1 MYDIIII
8 GAGPAG
14 LTAAIYAR
22 RASKKVLVLEAKTYG
37 GQIINTLDIENYPV
51 EEHISGFDFATKIY
65 NQAKNLG
72 AEITFERAVEIKN
85 LGNEKEVKT
94 LKNIYKA
101 KAVIIATG
109 SENRKLGLSNE
120 DELVGKGVSYCATCD
135 GAFYKNKKVAVIGG
149 GNTAL
154 EEASYLS
161 DIAQTVYIIHR
172 RDEFR
177 AEELLVS
184 HLKEKDNIEFIY
196 NSNITKINAN
206 NKLESI
212 EVTNNDGTISSIDID
227 GLFIAVGRIPEN
239 QNFGKLINLDKA
251 GYVVA
256 NDGTVSLATYT
267 VTWNNGT
274 ETPEIDTNV
283 EYGTAPSY
291 NGSTPTKDATTQ
303 YTYAFAWWK
312 VDWADDNTAVAADQL
327 PTVWWDVTYVA
338 VFTPTLRSYTITF
351 VDGAWTTEMEVAYG
365 ETPSH
370 VIATKQ
376 ADATCNEYAA
386 WTWNTAIVPV
396 EWNATYTAT
405 YACTTCVA
413 NYHVEN
419 WVCVA
424 DTEPVE
430 ELMIPSAWTT
440 ISWDDVPAWASLTG
454 AVTVDSTGDVS
465 NAFWSGTDWVVIQ
478 QLTGGEALEENN
490 IANESAL
497 NNVLSQLVSSGTA
510 SMKWIVDIQLIYI
523 TTTWAEVPLWHV
535 NFSKPVRVL
544 IPVGAWL
551 TGVHVRADH
560 GSGYGVVWLTRNIGG
575 NVWCNVDGTVDAADA
590 YTWWDVPVVN
600 GKAAIWT
607 CGASSFVAYAEVPA
621 STPTWWGG
629 WGWGGSTSYS
639 CKNLPANAVANNKT
653 TPKSNTDYSYS
664 TNTGAVCTFQC
675 KTGYV
680 RNETAWTCDL
690 SGSTT
695 STWTNTEVNSGSTN
709 ENPDNANNTTVQ
721 TPAYDDELVN
731 AYNWAHKLGIT
742 TMPTIQEAMLYSNIT
757 REQLAKMMVV
767 FTSKVLGKQPVKS
780 DLPGY
785 WDVSAESRWA

>member
-256 NDGTVSLATYT
+256 NE
-267 VTWNNGT
+267 NCH
-274 ETPEIDTNV
+274 TNV
-283 EYGTAPSY
+283 TGIFVAGD
-291 NGSTPTKDATTQ
+291 NRTKDVRQLVTAT
-303 YTYAFAWWK
+303 
-312 VDWADDNTAVAADQL
+312 
-327 PTVWWDVTYVA
+327 
-338 VFTPTLRSYTITF
+338 S
-351 VDGAWTTEMEVAYG
+351 DGAIAATE
-365 ETPSH
+365 
-370 VIATKQ
+370 
-376 ADATCNEYAA
+376 
-386 WTWNTAIVPV
+386 
-396 EWNATYTAT
+396 
-405 YACTTCVA
+405 
-413 NYHVEN
+413 
-419 WVCVA
+419 
-424 DTEPVE
+424 
-430 ELMIPSAWTT
+430 
-440 ISWDDVPAWASLTG
+440 
-454 AVTVDSTGDVS
+454 AVKY
-465 NAFWSGTDWVVIQ
+465 I
-478 QLTGGEALEENN
+478 NN
-490 IANESAL
+490 L
-497 NNVLSQLVSSGTA
+497 
-510 SMKWIVDIQLIYI
+510 
-523 TTTWAEVPLWHV
+523 
-535 NFSKPVRVL
+535 
-544 IPVGAWL
+544 
-551 TGVHVRADH
+551 
-560 GSGYGVVWLTRNIGG
+560 
-575 NVWCNVDGTVDAADA
+575 
-590 YTWWDVPVVN
+590 
-600 GKAAIWT
+600 
-607 CGASSFVAYAEVPA
+607 
-621 STPTWWGG
+621 
-629 WGWGGSTSYS
+629 
-639 CKNLPANAVANNKT
+639 
-653 TPKSNTDYSYS
+653 
-664 TNTGAVCTFQC
+664 
-675 KTGYV
+675 
-680 RNETAWTCDL
+680 
-690 SGSTT
+690 
-695 STWTNTEVNSGSTN
+695 
-709 ENPDNANNTTVQ
+709 
-721 TPAYDDELVN
+721 
-731 AYNWAHKLGIT
+731 
-742 TMPTIQEAMLYSNIT
+742 
-757 REQLAKMMVV
+757 
-767 FTSKVLGKQPVKS
+767 
-780 DLPGY
+780 
-785 WDVSAESRWA
+785 